1 MSSLSRLSTLINR
14 PVSSILD
21 AAGAL
26 VDLPRRVV
34 TMVIEVEKTLA
45 AVNAATQRADALI
58 ERIDGITTKAE
69 GAVRAASDTVGAAAS
84 AIEQASSIT
93 ATAAPLLASY
103 SEPLRRL
110 EPAVRRLAEST
121 DTQEVDAL
129 VKLIEDHRDEVVVIA
144 AGYPDEMATFISS
157 NPGLESRFPKTI
169 HFPDYSNDELVAI
182 FASLC
187 DKNAYTVGPDAEERL
202 AKEESFY
209 RNLHDGYRNQ
219 FARLGRPLG
228 TVGVAAPDREA
239 AQRELARYEALD
251 VVVVRGL
258 ANASLEAMGALAAA
272 TAPA

>member
-1 MSSLSRLSTLINR
+1 MSSLSRLSMLINR

-21 AAGAL
+21 AAGVL

-69 GAVRAASDTVGAAAS
+69 GAVRAASDTVGAAAT

-103 SEPLRRL
+103 SEPLRHL

-129 VKLIEDHRDEVVVIA
+129 VKLIDRL
-144 AGYPDEMATFISS
+144 P
-157 NPGLESRFPKTI
+157 R
-169 HFPDYSNDELVAI
+169 LV
-182 FASLC
+182 
-187 DKNAYTVGPDAEERL
+187 NAMDDDVMPLLDRLDQSGPDL
-202 AKEESFY
+202 
-209 RNLHDGYRNQ
+209 NQ
-219 FARLGRPLG
+219 LLDNVSDLNRMAGRIPKVFRRRHEG
-228 TVGVAAPDREA
+228 ATDR
-239 AQRELARYEALD
+239 
-251 VVVVRGL
+251 
-258 ANASLEAMGALAAA
+258 
-272 TAPA
+272 T